1 MPVCGILTGYPHS
14 HKKDLL
20 MHVTPTPSRLPTSKV
35 TAMAAAGA
43 AATLIVWIAQLF
55 GADVPAEVSAAFTTL
70 LTFAAGWFKTE
81 NRPV

>member
-1 MPVCGILTGYPHS
+1 MPACGTLTGYPPS

-20 MHVTPTPSRLPTSKV
+20 MHVTPKPSFVPTSKV

-70 LTFAAGWFKTE
+70 LTFASGWLKEE